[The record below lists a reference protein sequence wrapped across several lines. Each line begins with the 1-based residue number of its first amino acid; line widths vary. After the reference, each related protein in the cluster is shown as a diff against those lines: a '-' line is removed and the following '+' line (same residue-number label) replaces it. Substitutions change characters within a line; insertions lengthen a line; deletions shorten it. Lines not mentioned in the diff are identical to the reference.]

1 MTEVHLGVGLDFF
14 FFFSNI
20 VGRSV
25 GRGPLSRGP
34 APIHVFTPIDL
45 TFEVVPLHHVVLMC
59 IMLYECHIFTILS
72 PIKINDIG

>member
-14 FFFSNI
+14 FSNT
-20 VGRSV
+20 VGRFV
-25 GRGPLSRGP
+25 GRDPLSRGS